1 MKDISLAYLLVS
13 YVTFCHHPHG
23 IISLKTLKASMSRC
37 LRARHKATIKLMRT
51 ESAESCCSFLGESGL
66 APDEIAG
73 VLQAPCTLYREPEFI
88 NYRTIIV
95 HFGASL
101 TPVEASSD

>member
-1 MKDISLAYLLVS
+1 MINHVDVS
-13 YVTFCHHPHG
+13 PMFYDEVDHINMAIPC
-23 IISLKTLKASMSRC
+23 SRVK
-37 LRARHKATIKLMRT
+37 R
-51 ESAESCCSFLGESGL
+51 S
-66 APDEIAG
+66 AG